1 MAAVLTYG
9 KPGRRMKV
17 RSWGELLKLPL
28 FPLTEGQEQVSVSV
42 LVSLLVFQVQWGVGR
57 NPQKEKTGS
66 DSVNR
71 CHYMTSQNK
80 TKNQK

>member
-9 KPGRRMKV
+9 KLGRRMKV

-28 FPLTEGQEQVSVSV
+28 FPLMEGQEQVSVSV